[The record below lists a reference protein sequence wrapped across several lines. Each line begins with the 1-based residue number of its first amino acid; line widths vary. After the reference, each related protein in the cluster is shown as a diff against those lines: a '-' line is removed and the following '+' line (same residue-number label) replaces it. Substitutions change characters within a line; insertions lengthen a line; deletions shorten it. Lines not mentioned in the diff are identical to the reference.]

1 MSNPP
6 EGQGKKLVFIG
17 DSGVGKTCIISR
29 ITKGTFEDNIL
40 STVGA
45 SYASK
50 TIEIPDLDKKL
61 TFDIWDTAGQEKYKA
76 LTRIFFQGAKMAIL
90 VYDITRKESFENL
103 KTCWYHDIKEHGDPD
118 IIIGIAGNKCDLY
131 EYEDVS
137 EKEAREFAK
146 SIDAVFYLTSAQS
159 NTGITELFEDLGKK
173 YLGQNSQTVQAGA
186 KDQGK
191 NPGKKQ
197 EPKQEQKQNIKI
209 GKKDVIKKNE
219 EQKKKKSSC

>member
-1 MSNPP
+1 MS
-6 EGQGKKLVFIG
+6 GQEQGTGEKVVFIG
-17 DSGVGKTCIISR
+17 ESGVGKTCIIAR
-29 ITKGTFEDNIL
+29 FIKGIYVEGVS
-40 STVGA
+40 STAA

-50 TIEIPDLDKKL
+50 TIDIPELGESI
-61 TFDIWDTAGQEKYKA
+61 TFDIWDTAGQEKYRS
-76 LTRIFFQGAKMAIL
+76 LTKFFFKGAKMAIL

-118 IIIGIAGNKCDLY
+118 IILGIAGNKCDLY